1 MFWFQFCFCVLV
13 AKRPT
18 TVTSHH
24 KFWHRSFGSRNYR
37 HIFKPYCTLTSA
49 LPNISTV
56 GISGKFLPDRDNE
69 RVTFQHV
76 SRCTGEVQT
85 LVFLVAKMLRHVWQF
100 SKGFPLSQPIS
111 HLLSDSFAT
120 LQLSS
125 DWEQWL
131 TKLQEWEWGC
141 VKARGFT
148 TGEKIPKPGSWPLFY
163 VATLN
168 IPAITHVWSCEVNLK
183 SASQT
188 ESMHGHQNMIFHHRF
203 MTKRK

>member
-1 MFWFQFCFCVLV
+1 MSAWHFSTCPAAPERF
-13 AKRPT
+13 RPW
-18 TVTSHH
+18 SSLWL
-24 KFWHRSFGSRNYR
+24 KCYAM
-37 HIFKPYCTLTSA
+37 C
-49 LPNISTV
+49 
-56 GISGKFLPDRDNE
+56 
-69 RVTFQHV
+69 
-76 SRCTGEVQT
+76 
-85 LVFLVAKMLRHVWQF
+85 
-100 SKGFPLSQPIS
+100 
-111 HLLSDSFAT
+111 DSFPRVSLFHNLSLTYSLTLSPARAT

-168 IPAITHVWSCEVNLK
+168 ISAITHVWSCELNLK

-203 MTKRK
+203 KTKRK